1 MLKWSHTGRHR
12 KVVVTLG
19 LGREVLGNQACSVVV
34 KKHGV
39 KENMGRQKVGFI

>member
-1 MLKWSHTGRHR
+1 M
-12 KVVVTLG
+12 VTLG

-34 KKHGV
+34 KKKKKKHGV